1 MCKCCSNLQF
11 KERAPLIARD
21 SEALNSTMMENERLL
36 SDYDK
41 MAQELHSEQAEC
53 QQAKK
58 AIGLLKRD
66 NERMQTHLDDL
77 SRQVCYKSYQT
88 IFFTSF

>member
-1 MCKCCSNLQF
+1 MTYTKIVLQF

-21 SEALNSTMMENERLL
+21 SDALNSTMVENERLL

-41 MAQELHSEQAEC
+41 MAQELHSEQAEA

-58 AIGLLKRD
+58 SIGLMKRD
-66 NERMQTHLDDL
+66 NDRMQTHIEDL
-77 SRQVCYKSYQT
+77 SRQVRQLNLITPGSK
-88 IFFTSF
+88 